1 MQTIDQFKGQQYLSL
16 ETFRKN
22 GEGVRTP
29 VWFIEVNGE
38 YYFNT
43 ESDSGK
49 VKRIRRNP
57 AVRIAPCTMRGDLKG
72 DFIPGIARLLPTEEA
87 EKVKKS
93 YAKKYG
99 LMGLIFD
106 SMGRSRKTERIFL
119 AIKPESTAP

>member
-1 MQTIDQFKGQQYLSL
+1 MQALEQLKKQKYLSL

-38 YYFNT
+38 YCLNT

-57 AVRIAPCTMRGDLKG
+57 AVRIAPCNMRGDLMG
-72 DFIPGIARLLPTEEA
+72 EFISGNARFLSTEEA
-87 EKVKKS
+87 ETVKKS

-99 LMGLIFD
+99 LMGVLFE
-106 SMGRSRKTERIFL
+106 SMGRSRKTERVFL
-119 AIKPESTAP
+119 AIKPESTIP

>member
-1 MQTIDQFKGQQYLSL
+1 MQTFEQFKKQQYMSI
-16 ETFRKN
+16 ETYRKS

-29 VWFIEVNGE
+29 VWFIESNGE
-38 YYFNT
+38 YCFNT

-57 AVRIAPCTMRGDLKG
+57 AVRIAPCTVRGDLKG
-72 DFIPGIARLLPTEEA
+72 DFIPGIARILPAEEA

-99 LMGLIFD
+99 LMGLIFE

-119 AIKPESTAP
+119 AIKPESAAP